1 MNSSMQRV
9 LVFLLTVSSFILTA
23 QPVQTE
29 FEQVVANWNQ
39 LRSWRSNAM
48 ESSSLTKGLEEAR
61 PVYQSTVQ
69 TLNRLAQGSP
79 DSLAGIIRMVQWS
92 AGNEFAQLLALNG
105 SEQEAFQLR
114 TTLLASARQLLSLDF
129 PMEYQGDTK
138 YFIVQ
143 RFDFEQDVNLF
154 LAELGYAYYSSN
166 DLENALPLLQEAD
179 QMNKL
184 ESKWATRN
192 SICLFNTLQ
201 SQQTIPDSNFLRV
214 AVQLFQDWNTLDQS
228 TRLELSQGD
237 GLPEKCA
244 EVIEKA
250 LTAHPEWSEQGALWA
265 KSARLLATVNKEDKS
280 VAFASR
286 AMVAGYKER
295 EFLLSLFPMAL
306 RVGDKATARLAVD
319 QLASQLTPEQCDF
332 HQMVASNYKKMGEE
346 ELYERYQKRAE
357 SCQQQ
362 SAKEQQRREREG
374 GLYLG
379 AYVFPWFRTDW
390 GAVAGIQ
397 TRKWYLEFSYQELS
411 DRRDKLY
418 DIRFRGVDGSAD
430 QKVRW
435 DGFYTHVAI
444 NKTSGK
450 KGARTYS
457 GLLLG
462 YNQRNYQ
469 RMLVQTILD
478 ESGNV
483 VNFWGPEEFR
493 PTEERY
499 ILMLNSGAHF
509 NGRFLA
515 SNTYF
520 SFGGAWNRFDKG
532 YGSSFVERSSYEY
545 LGNPLLNG
553 RKANRFSLMARIG
566 ITIGFQVGPRTFQP
580 KKMEKKGVY

>member
-1 MNSSMQRV
+1 MNCRMQRV
-9 LVFLLTVSSFILTA
+9 LVFLLTISSVSLTA
-23 QPVQTE
+23 QPVQTQ
-29 FEQVVANWNQ
+29 FEQVVASWNQ
-39 LRSWRSNAM
+39 LRSWRSSAM
-48 ESSSLTKGLEEAR
+48 ESASPTRVLEDAR
-61 PVYQSTVQ
+61 PVYQSTIQ
-69 TLNRLAQGSP
+69 TLDRLAQESS
-79 DSLAGIIRMVQWS
+79 DSLKGIIRLVRWS
-92 AGNEFAQLLALNG
+92 AGNDFAQLLALNG
-105 SEQEAFQLR
+105 LQQEAFQLR
-114 TTLLASARQLLSLDF
+114 TTLLEPAKQLLSSDF
-129 PMEYQGDTK
+129 PIEYQGDTK

-143 RFDFEQDVNLF
+143 RFDFEQEVNQF
-154 LAELGYAYYSSN
+154 LAELGYAYSIN
-166 DLENALPLLQEAD
+166 GDIDNALPLLNEAD

-184 ESKWATRN
+184 EPKWATRN
-192 SICLFNTLQ
+192 SICLFNALQ
-201 SQQTIPDSNFLRV
+201 SQQSTPDSNFLRV
-214 AVQLFQDWNTLDQS
+214 AIQLFQDWNTLDQS
-228 TRLELSQGD
+228 TRLELSQSD
-237 GLPEKCA
+237 SLPEKCA
-244 EVIEKA
+244 AIIEKA

-265 KSARLLATVNKEDKS
+265 KSARLLATVNNEDRS

-319 QLASQLTPEQCDF
+319 QLANQLTPEQCDF
-332 HQMVASNYKKMGEE
+332 HQVVASNYKKMGEE

-362 SAKEQQRREREG
+362 TAKAQQRQDREG

-478 ESGNV
+478 DTGNV
-483 VNFWGPEEFR
+483 VNTWGPEEFR

-532 YGSSFVERSSYEY
+532 VGTSFVERSSYEY

-553 RKANRFSLMARIG
+553 RKANRFALMARIG
-566 ITIGFQVGPRTFQP
+566 ITIGFQVGPRTFQA
-580 KKMEKKGVY
+580 KKTEKKNVY